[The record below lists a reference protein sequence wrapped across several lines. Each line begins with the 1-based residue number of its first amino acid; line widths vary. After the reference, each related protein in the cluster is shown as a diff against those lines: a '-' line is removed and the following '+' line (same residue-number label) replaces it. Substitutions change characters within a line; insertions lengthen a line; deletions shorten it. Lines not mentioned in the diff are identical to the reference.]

1 MSNEQI
7 TQETVPVD
15 QATTETQP
23 QATQATVANADTPAP
38 QPTESSWKNSIS
50 EAYRND
56 PNIEKFTEIDALAK
70 SYINATRMIG
80 QDKISVPNKN
90 STEEVWEEAYTK
102 LGRPETPDQYNLNI
116 KSDVVQMDDS
126 AVKSFA
132 EQSHKLGL
140 NNTQAQGILE
150 FYKNSMES
158 NMQRATVDT
167 ETAQAQAE
175 TELRAEWG
183 KEFDSNVSKASAL
196 AKANMNPEILDLQ
209 MQDGTRIGDHPEII
223 KGFAK
228 IAGMLSEDKLVSTES
243 ESVNS
248 IKDLQSEISA
258 ITNDTTGPYWNNKH
272 PDHAKM
278 VQQVYTLREM
288 AQPKED

>member
-1 MSNEQI
+1 MSSEQI
-7 TQETVPVD
+7 TQETVPVE
-15 QATTETQP
+15 TTSTETTQP
-23 QATQATVANADTPAP
+23 TAIKSTVSGGDTPV
-38 QPTESSWKNSIS
+38 SWKSSIS
-50 EAYRND
+50 EEFRND

-80 QDKISVPNKN
+80 QDKVAVPNKN
-90 STEEVWEEAYTK
+90 STEDQWNEVYSK
-102 LGRPETPDQYNLNI
+102 LGRPESADKYALNI
-116 KSDVVQMDDS
+116 ESEAVAMDEG
-126 AVKSFA
+126 AIKSFA

-150 FYKNSMES
+150 FYKNNMES

-183 KEFDSNVSKASAL
+183 KDFDSNVSKASAL
-196 AKANMNPEILDLQ
+196 AKANMNPDILDLQ

-248 IKDLQSEISA
+248 MKDIQSEISA

>member
-1 MSNEQI
+1 MSSEQI
-7 TQETVPVD
+7 TQEAVPVE
-15 QATTETQP
+15 TTAAEP
-23 QATQATVANADTPAP
+23 IEKAVTVTGSDSTGN
-38 QPTESSWKNSIS
+38 WKSSIS
-50 EAYRND
+50 EEFRND

-80 QDKISVPNKN
+80 QDKVAVPNKN
-90 STEEVWEEAYTK
+90 STEDQWNEVYSK
-102 LGRPETPDQYNLNI
+102 LGRPETADKYALNI
-116 KSDVVQMDDS
+116 ESEAVAMDEG
-126 AVKSFA
+126 AIKSFA

-150 FYKNSMES
+150 FYKNNMES

-248 IKDLQSEISA
+248 MKDLQSEISA

>member
-1 MSNEQI
+1 MSSEQI
-7 TQETVPVD
+7 TQETVPVE
-15 QATTETQP
+15 TTSTETTQP
-23 QATQATVANADTPAP
+23 TATPTTVSNGDTPA
-38 QPTESSWKNSIS
+38 SWKSSIS
-50 EAYRND
+50 EEFRND

-80 QDKISVPNKN
+80 QDKVAVPNKN
-90 STEEVWEEAYTK
+90 STEDQWNEVYSK
-102 LGRPETPDQYNLNI
+102 LGRPETADKYALNI
-116 KSDVVQMDDS
+116 ESEAVAMDEG
-126 AVKSFA
+126 AIKSFA

-150 FYKNSMES
+150 FYKNNMES

-228 IAGMLSEDKLVSTES
+228 IASMLSEDKLVSTES

-248 IKDLQSEISA
+248 MKDLQSEISA

>member
-1 MSNEQI
+1 MSSEQI
-7 TQETVPVD
+7 TQETVPVE
-15 QATTETQP
+15 TTSTETPQP
-23 QATQATVANADTPAP
+23 TATPKTVSDGDTPA
-38 QPTESSWKNSIS
+38 SWKSSIS
-50 EAYRND
+50 EEFRND

-80 QDKISVPNKN
+80 QDKVAVPNKN
-90 STEEVWEEAYTK
+90 STEDQWNEVYSK
-102 LGRPETPDQYNLNI
+102 LGRPETADKYALNI
-116 KSDVVQMDDS
+116 ESEAVAMDEG
-126 AVKSFA
+126 AIKSFA

-150 FYKNSMES
+150 FYKNNMES

-196 AKANMNPEILDLQ
+196 AKANMNPDILDLQ

-248 IKDLQSEISA
+248 MKDLQSEISA